1 MKGRFNMSLDGI
13 LSSVISCLMFFGA
26 PVMFIVFLILALVQI
41 PKVKR
46 KETGKAKLV
55 TFSVLSSVFL
65 FYTII
70 EVVFIIM
77 LASAV
82 AHM

>member
-1 MKGRFNMSLDGI
+1 
-13 LSSVISCLMFFGA
+13 MFFGA

>member
-13 LSSVISCLMFFGA
+13 LSSVISCLVFFGA

-55 TFSVLSSVFL
+55 TFAVLSSVFL
-65 FYTII
+65 CYTVVEI
-70 EVVFIIM
+70 VFICI
-77 LASAV
+77 LAAAV

>member
-1 MKGRFNMSLDGI
+1 
-13 LSSVISCLMFFGA
+13 MFFGT
-26 PVMFIVFLILALVQI
+26 PVAFIVFLILTLVQI

-55 TFSVLSSVFL
+55 TFAVLASVFL
-65 FYTII
+65 FFTVVEII
-70 EVVFIIM
+70 FICI
-77 LASAV
+77 LAAAI

>member
-1 MKGRFNMSLDGI
+1 MGNLDGI
-13 LSSVISCLMFFGA
+13 LSSIFISVMFFA
-26 PVMFIVFLILALVQI
+26 PPLLFIVFLILTLVQI

-55 TFSVLSSVFL
+55 TFAVLSSAFL
-65 FYTII
+65 CYTVVEI
-70 EVVFIIM
+70 VFICI
-77 LASAV
+77 LAAAV

>member
-1 MKGRFNMSLDGI
+1 
-13 LSSVISCLMFFGA
+13 MFFGT
-26 PVMFIVFLILALVQI
+26 PVAFIVFLILTLVQI

-55 TFSVLSSVFL
+55 TFAVLASVFL
-65 FYTII
+65 FFTVVEI
-70 EVVFIIM
+70 VFICL
-77 LASAV
+77 LAAAI